1 MCECHIRPS
10 GTGTL
15 ALVGHTHPNEWL
27 LLTRSGEAGR
37 LHKAARIS
45 HISLATAKVGTD
57 IRNLNMSAFYN
68 EHSILHESSEPLDS

>member
-1 MCECHIRPS
+1 MPHPS
-10 GTGTL
+10 EWHRHTCLGGTFPPERV
-15 ALVGHTHPNEWL
+15 AP
-27 LLTRSGEAGR
+27 LTRSGEAGR

-57 IRNLNMSAFYN
+57 IRNLNMSAFHN